1 MSLED
6 VFGSDLEDSDNEDY
20 KPSSEQT
27 EIKDLFGESG
37 SEGEEDKQQQSS
49 SRKQRV
55 IESEDDEDEDGQSTP
70 IANRE
75 YDDVEEK
82 VYIIIIRRFAM
93 SSERLLV

>member
-37 SEGEEDKQQQSS
+37 SEGEEEQQQSS

-55 IESEDDEDEDGQSTP
+55 IESDDDDEDDQSNSV
-70 IANRE
+70 ANRE
-75 YDDVEEK
+75 DDDVEEK
-82 VYIIIIRRFAM
+82 VTNVF
-93 SSERLLV
+93 